1 MKAGNEA
8 RRDRGRG
15 SHPEAE
21 ADGYQVKAEAATPRP
36 RQMDIK
42 ARPRQP
48 PRGRGRWI
56 SRQGRGSHPEVE
68 ADRRRSG
75 PEKQKHDENKRQ
87 ALLDIIR
94 HNFYDTGL
102 YRGTTAV
109 LLRKC

>member
-21 ADGYQVKAEAATPRP
+21 ADGYQGKAEAEAATPRP
-36 RQMDIK
+36 RQTDGD
-42 ARPRQP
+42 
-48 PRGRGRWI
+48 RGLK
-56 SRQGRGSHPEVE
+56 
-68 ADRRRSG
+68 
-75 PEKQKHDENKRQ
+75 KQKHDENKRQ